1 MRSDDQDASMRL
13 QMEGAQLAL
22 LGSFCLR
29 DPAGCDIAVGSRKAQ
44 ALLAVLGVAFPGS
57 VSRERLIGILWGE
70 QSQERARH
78 SLRQAISDLRRDVP
92 SLIVV
97 RGETLALEPGA
108 CTVDVAAFQQFA
120 SASDAASFERASQ
133 LYGGALVDGLV
144 VREESFEDWLRT
156 ERTRLAGLAW
166 DTMARLAGMHAETGD
181 HQSAVAVLQ
190 RWLALDP
197 VCEDAHRRLIETLA
211 ALGRHSAAQQQYQ
224 VCRDALT
231 RHLGIE
237 PSAQTVAVF
246 EAIRKQHAD
255 APAPASGATRS
266 ARHPALAVLPFGVS
280 PGHDDL
286 GPTAHSVSADLTA
299 LLARASGWEVAAWQS
314 ELAGAAASPD
324 PRAVGR
330 ALGVR
335 YLVTGHLRRVRE
347 GKLRLK
353 VELVECEDARHLWSA
368 LDEFPDAQLS
378 DDVDVLAASLAARL
392 EPQLNMAELNR
403 CNRQPGLPLDA
414 WAMLRHATGALFAR
428 GWSEAAVADAVDA
441 CRRSA
446 TADPDFALAHAYKA
460 LLLAVGARMGLVQGM
475 ALLDEARRGA
485 ELALALEPR
494 NSEVLGYAGCAL
506 ADLGDAERAEPL
518 LERAVEENPDNP
530 QAWAALGACRLMRSR
545 MDSGIECL
553 RRGLRVSP
561 SDYRR
566 SFWLTLLAS
575 GLLRQ
580 RHGDEAIASA
590 RAACRSDANFYPA
603 RLVLAGALLRAG
615 QKSEAGKALLDAR
628 RIRPQMQLD
637 ELRMWVGG
645 RGQRELAAFWRD

>member
-1 MRSDDQDASMRL
+1 ML
-13 QMEGAQLAL
+13 HQMEGAHLAL
-22 LGSFCLR
+22 LGGFCLR
-29 DPAGCDIAVGSRKAQ
+29 DPAGREIAIGSRKGQ

-57 VSRERLIGILWGE
+57 VGRERLVGILWGE
-70 QSQERARH
+70 HSQQRARH
-78 SLRQAISDLRRDVP
+78 SLRQTISELRRDVP
-92 SLIVV
+92 LLIVV
-97 RGETLALEPGA
+97 RGDALALEAAA
-108 CTVDVAAFQQFA
+108 CSVDVAAFRELAAAQDVA
-120 SASDAASFERASQ
+120 SLDRASL
-133 LYGGALVDGLV
+133 LYGGALADGLV
-144 VREESFEDWLRT
+144 VREETFEDWLRT
-156 ERTRLAGLAW
+156 ERAQLAGLAW
-166 DTMARLAGMHAETGD
+166 DTMARLASRCAESGD
-181 HQSAVAVLQ
+181 HQSGVAALQ

-197 VCEDAHRRLIETLA
+197 ACEDAHRRLIESLV
-211 ALGRHSAAQQQYQ
+211 ALGRHSAAEQQFHA
-224 VCRDALT
+224 CGDALR
-231 RHLGIE
+231 RHLGVG
-237 PSAQTVAVF
+237 PSAQTVALL
-246 EAIRKQHAD
+246 ESIRKRHAE
-255 APAPASGATRS
+255 AQLPAPGVSRS

-280 PGHDDL
+280 PTHADL
-286 GPTAHSVSADLTA
+286 EPTARSMSADLTA
-299 LLARASGWEVAAWQS
+299 MLARASGWEVVAWQS
-314 ELAGAAASPD
+314 ALAGAAASSD
-324 PRAVGR
+324 PRAVGL

-347 GKLRLK
+347 GKLRLN
-353 VELVECEDARHLWSA
+353 VELLECEDARHLWSA
-368 LDEFPDAQLS
+368 LDEFPETQLS

-392 EPQLNMAELNR
+392 EPQLNLAELNR
-403 CNRQPGLPLDA
+403 CNRQPGLPPDA

-428 GWSEAAVADAVDA
+428 GWSEAAVGDAVDA

-446 TADPDFALAHAYKA
+446 SADPDFALAHAYKA
-460 LLLAVGARMGLVQGM
+460 LLLAIGARMGLIQGM
-475 ALLDEARRGA
+475 ALLEEARRGA

-506 ADLGDAERAEPL
+506 ADLGDADRAEPL

-603 RLVLAGALLRAG
+603 RIVLAAALLRAG
-615 QKSEAGKALLDAR
+615 QAFDAGKALRDAR

-645 RGQRELAAFWRD
+645 RGQRELTALWRD